1 MIRQP
6 MHAGTFYPR
15 FAEQIKRQ
23 VKTWLENAEQPNYHE
38 RTLGLILPHAGYMY
52 SGACA
57 TAGLNS
63 ISNELIDTF
72 IILHPSHQGSHFDF
86 SFSPYTE
93 YVNPLGTLHL
103 DKSLYDILSPAGDQ
117 EIAISYHQNEHS
129 MEIQLPLINYFF
141 PQATIL
147 PVMIGNQIPAV
158 AKRLAE
164 LIYEAVFKSSRRI
177 VILCST
183 DLSHYHNASK
193 AEGLDS
199 VLLDSVKALDPEALW
214 QDMLHNRC
222 EACGVGGILSLLNF
236 SQHYSSAHA
245 RIVQYTHSGKVSG
258 NNSQVVGYLAAKI
271 FV

>member
-15 FAEQIKRQ
+15 FADQINRQ

-57 TAGLNS
+57 IAGLNN

-72 IILHPSHQGSHFDF
+72 IILHPCHQGQHFDF
-86 SFSPYTE
+86 SVSPYSE
-93 YVNPLGTLHL
+93 YVNPLGTLKL
-103 DKSLYDILSPAGDQ
+103 DKDLYELLSPEGDQ
-117 EIAISYHQNEHS
+117 DIAISYHQDEHS

-147 PVMIGNQIPAV
+147 PIMIGNQIPAV

-164 LIYEAVFKSSRRI
+164 LIYAAVFKSSRRI

-183 DLSHYHNASK
+183 DLSHYHNSTK
-193 AEGLDS
+193 AEVLDG
-199 VLLDSVKALDPEALW
+199 VLMDSIKDMNPDELW
-214 QDMLHNRC
+214 QNMLHERC
-222 EACGVGGILSLLNF
+222 EACGIGGILSLLYF
-236 SQHYSSAHA
+236 AKHYSSAHSHV
-245 RIVQYTHSGKVSG
+245 VQYTHSGKVSG